1 MTALE
6 FIQRGREDLRGV
18 KGVEKSTAEQI
29 EEMLF
34 KSYMA
39 MINEAMVRNNIKI
52 TGIWQH
58 LDLADRL
65 MTEKGYKQ
73 FIKGVKG
80 NEN

>member
-1 MTALE
+1 MTVLE

-18 KGVEKSTAEQI
+18 KSVEKSTTEEI

-34 KSYMA
+34 KSYIGMINVA
-39 MINEAMVRNNIKI
+39 MIENDIRIN
-52 TGIWQH
+52 GIWQH

-80 NEN
+80 ND